1 MIVVDASAMVEL
13 VLQTDLGSRVEA
25 RLFRND
31 DELHTP
37 HLLDIEVVQALRRI
51 VLAGDLGPDRALQAL
66 ADLTAVALNRHDH
79 EGLVTRVWELRG
91 NLSAYDAVYVALAE
105 ALPATLVTCDR
116 KLGAAP
122 AHAAQVEVIR

>member
-31 DELHTP
+31 DELHAP
-37 HLLDIEVVQALRRI
+37 HLLDIEVLQALRRI
-51 VLAGDLGPDRALQAL
+51 VQAGDVGADRALQSIE
-66 ADLTAVALNRHDH
+66 DLTAVALHRHDH
-79 EGLVTRVWELRG
+79 EGLATRIWELRG
-91 NLSAYDAVYVALAE
+91 NLSAHDAAYVALAE

-116 KLGAAP
+116 KLGGAP